1 MMKRIILFIA
11 IPIFGILFSSCQQ
24 QAPTAKKE
32 ANNDA
37 LLMATLY
44 VQRAAEYKALC
55 YQAYNLAQFKLDEK
69 ISKYI
74 GNKQLAVIV
83 DIDETVLDNSPF
95 SAKSIIENTDYP
107 KYWDEWCNLAK
118 APSIPGSVEFL
129 KYAESR
135 GVETFYVSNRKIHLT
150 PATLKNLQDNGFP
163 FADSSHLFLRSKS
176 SDKEIRRDFIR
187 EDHDLLLYFGDALG
201 DFLPAFDEPST
212 EVRNALAKEVQNSF
226 GEDYI
231 VLPNPTYGTWMN
243 SLLTGV
249 PKKANADSVY
259 KRRLINF

>member
-1 MMKRIILFIA
+1 MKRIILFIA
-11 IPIFGILFSSCQQ
+11 IPIFGILLSSCQQ
-24 QAPTAKKE
+24 QTTAIEKE
-32 ANNDA
+32 ANNDG

-55 YQAYNLAQFKLDEK
+55 FQAYNLAQFKLDEK
-69 ISKYI
+69 VSKYS
-74 GNKQLAVIV
+74 GDKKLAVIV

-107 KYWDEWCNLAK
+107 KYWDEWCNLSK
-118 APSIPGSVEFL
+118 AESIPGSLEFL
-129 KYAESR
+129 KYAESK
-135 GVETFYVSNRKIHLT
+135 GVETFYVSNRKFHLT

-176 SDKEIRRDFIR
+176 SDKEIRRNIIR
-187 EDHDLLLYFGDALG
+187 ENHDVLLYFGDALG

-212 EVRNALAKEVQNSF
+212 SARNALANEIRKDF
-226 GEDYI
+226 GAEYI

-243 SLLTGV
+243 SLLTAV
-249 PKKANADSVY
+249 PKDADADSAY
-259 KRRLINF
+259 KSRLINF